1 MTTEK
6 KDPATIHTSELFNHV
21 VSKKKE
27 GQLINACMETK
38 MVEENIDLSIESKTE
53 KAVEI
58 ENYVKSKLK
67 SAFDDDGKDTIEIRQ
82 ITLRMAKMWN
92 DKGHIY
98 EAIDLYKRIIKQHHD
113 TSEAKEAK
121 KALKNYA
128 EKFESEG
135 RHHQAHA
142 LYNDIF
148 L

>member
-6 KDPATIHTSELFNHV
+6 KEDLTTISSRDFSKHV
-21 VSKKKE
+21 VNKNKE
-27 GQLINACMETK
+27 AK
-38 MVEENIDLSIESKTE
+38 MAKENTDLNLESITE
-53 KAVEI
+53 KAADVES
-58 ENYVKSKLK
+58 YVKSKLK

-82 ITLRMAKMWN
+82 ITLRMAKMWD

-98 EAIDLYKRIIKQHHD
+98 EAIDLFKKILKEHAG
-113 TSEAKEAK
+113 TTEAKEAK
-121 KALKNYA
+121 KALTHYA